1 MVSETELKEAR
12 RRMREMRKNV
22 PHAVAAIYLPRL
34 KRILVTLSDGFEIA
48 LDPERIQTLENAKPS
63 ALKKIEINAAGYE
76 LFFPAL
82 DDGLWV
88 PGLLQGLTGT
98 RKWMEQ
104 AAKRDARELARRKKL
119 PGAQPQSSRT
129 AA

>member
-1 MVSETELKEAR
+1 MVTDNELKAAR
-12 RRMREMRKNV
+12 QRTREMRKNV
-22 PHAVAAIYLPRL
+22 PHAIAAVYVPRVR
-34 KRILVTLSDGFEIA
+34 RILVTLSDGFEIA

-82 DDGLWV
+82 DDGIWI
-88 PGLLQGLTGT
+88 PGLLKGLLGT
-98 RKWMEQ
+98 RKWMADLE
-104 AAKRDARELARRKKL
+104 KRDASDFARKTR
-119 PGAQPQSSRT
+119 

>member
-1 MVSETELKEAR
+1 MVSDKELKAAR
-12 RRMREMRKNV
+12 QRTREMRKNV
-22 PHAVAAIYLPRL
+22 PHAVAATYLPKI

-48 LDPERIQTLENAKPS
+48 LDPERIQTLEHAKPS

-82 DDGLWV
+82 DDGIWV
-88 PGLLQGLTGT
+88 PGLLEGLLGT
-98 RKWMEQ
+98 RKWMREI
-104 AAKRDARELARRKKL
+104 AKRDTEEYLSRKR
-119 PGAQPQSSRT
+119 QPSSQLQSSRT